1 MTTTSPSE
9 LRMAINSNIEILT
22 QMRDAGSSVEN
33 TAESSSLSDED
44 SSVSYSSYAELCYF
58 KTKDEEQTRV
68 LLAMIIGQNCDDLRQ
83 RFDEHVKAGRLQKA
97 SIRLHGKIEY
107 LGEINRRA
115 HLLEDKPRPKQ
126 WKNDKML
133 KWLEDNPNVGSEADW
148 ISSKFA
154 SIILKLDE
162 EALNDVVAGSN
173 IRKSDKY
180 KMRLYEAVFLDKF
193 RDLFF

>member
-33 TAESSSLSDED
+33 GAESSSLSDED
-44 SSVSYSSYAELCYF
+44 SSVSYSSYAELCYT

-83 RFDEHVKAGRLQKA
+83 RFDE
-97 SIRLHGKIEY
+97 Y

-115 HLLEDKPRPKQ
+115 HLLEDKPPRH
-126 WKNDKML
+126 
-133 KWLEDNPNVGSEADW
+133 
-148 ISSKFA
+148 
-154 SIILKLDE
+154 II
-162 EALNDVVAGSN
+162 
-173 IRKSDKY
+173 
-180 KMRLYEAVFLDKF
+180 
-193 RDLFF
+193 